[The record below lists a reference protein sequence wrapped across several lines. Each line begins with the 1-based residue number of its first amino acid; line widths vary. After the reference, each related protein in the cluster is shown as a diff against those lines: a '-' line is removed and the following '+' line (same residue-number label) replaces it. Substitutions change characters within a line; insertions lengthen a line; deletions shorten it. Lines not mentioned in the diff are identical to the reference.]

1 MGKVIAIANQ
11 KGGVGKTMTSINL
24 ASSIAVTEI
33 PVLLIDVDPQANT
46 TSGIGIRK
54 GDVNKSIY
62 DVLVGTDDI
71 RNVIMKTQM
80 PFLDLIPSHINLV
93 GAEVEMVD
101 MENREKLFLKALTPL
116 RDKYKY
122 IFIDCPPSL
131 GLITLNSL
139 TAADSVLIPVQCEY
153 FAMEGLSQL
162 NNTINLVKKHL
173 NPSLEIEGVLL
184 TMYDQR
190 TNLSKQ
196 VAEEV
201 RKYFGQK
208 VYENMIY
215 RNVRIGESP
224 SFGKPLLLYD
234 STSQGTENYMDLA
247 VEMMKRNQDR
257 TFMKKIK
264 TWGDQPADRDQVFYK
279 TLLNK
284 KKTLSSV
291 GDTI

>member
-11 KGGVGKTMTSINL
+11 KGGVGKTTTSINL